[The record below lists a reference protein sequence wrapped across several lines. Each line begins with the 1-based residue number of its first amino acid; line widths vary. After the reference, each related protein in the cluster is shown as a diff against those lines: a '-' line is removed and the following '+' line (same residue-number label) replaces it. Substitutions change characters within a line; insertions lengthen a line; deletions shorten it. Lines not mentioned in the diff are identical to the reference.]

1 MSMALN
7 NMCSKE
13 WQMYIFSLSLFTSSA
28 FSYWISNMHL
38 KCVIFKTKLTPQC
51 APPEFSISGNGNF
64 ILPVTQSKGCG
75 VIIDSFSSHSTF
87 NKSCCL
93 FLRGMDCYSRT
104 QSEIQSL
111 FCPLRGPHELDP
123 SLPWLYFLPV
133 SPSPSLF
140 EPLVFWLFYK
150 HAMFSP
156 QGLKDYSSSYLET
169 FPSWNP
175 HN

>member
-1 MSMALN
+1 MLYLKQNSPPSVLLQN
-7 NMCSKE
+7 
-13 WQMYIFSLSLFTSSA
+13 FLSLEMATSFFQLLSLKVVE
-28 FSYWISNMHL
+28 SSLTLSPHTLPSTIS
-38 KCVIFKTKLTPQC
+38 
-51 APPEFSISGNGNF
+51 
-64 ILPVTQSKGCG
+64 
-75 VIIDSFSSHSTF
+75 
-87 NKSCCL
+87 KSCCL